1 MVRVICLLLM
11 VVSVAG
17 CGRLGFG
24 QGSKPLFDGQRYNS
38 TARAVARSDRQ
49 NFVATARP
57 VAKSLEGAIAAAEY
71 EGIRH
76 CITFYGTSDID
87 WRVGPD
93 TPRSS
98 LPITKNT
105 VTLRGSCRDAG

>member
-17 CGRLGFG
+17 CGRLGLS

-38 TARAVARSDRQ
+38 NARAITRSNRQ

-57 VAKSLEGAIAAAEY
+57 VSKSLEGAIAAAEY
-71 EGIRH
+71 EAIRH

-87 WRVGPD
+87 WQTGPD
-93 TPRSS
+93 SPRSS
-98 LPITKNT
+98 VPIDGRA
-105 VTLRGSCRDAG
+105 VILRGSCRDPG

>member
-1 MVRVICLLLM
+1 MVRVICLMLM

-24 QGSKPLFDGQRYNS
+24 QGGKPLFDGQRYTSN
-38 TARAVARSDRQ
+38 ARAITRSNRQ

-57 VAKSLEGAIAAAEY
+57 VSKSIEGAIAAAEY
-71 EGIRH
+71 EGVRH

-87 WRVGPD
+87 WQVGPD
-93 TPRSS
+93 LPRSS
-98 LPITKNT
+98 LPIERNT
-105 VTLRGSCRDAG
+105 LTLRGSCRDPG